1 MSSAVQCKQVT
12 VCRHPTMS
20 HTDEVLVTRMGFP
33 LSLPAK
39 SSQSP
44 MEAVGNYHKCSEH
57 RWGKEQPMWEARRG
71 PDKAKSRC
79 KCATCSVDKSTQPI
93 GNRDKQ
99 LLPLSPCTQPED
111 SPAFLIA
118 RQSPSMLAFF
128 PWRPLQYFFFPNPAG
143 ILNRHAC
150 AHTEVPWNFLFS
162 GNQMLQPLALDVF
175 PSWGSW

>member
-1 MSSAVQCKQVT
+1 MRCWWHGWV
-12 VCRHPTMS
+12 
-20 HTDEVLVTRMGFP
+20 FP

-44 MEAVGNYHKCSEH
+44 MEAMGNYRTCSEH
-57 RWGKEQPMWEARRG
+57 RWGKEQPTWEARRG
-71 PDKAKSRC
+71 PDKARSRC

-99 LLPLSPCTQPED
+99 LLPLSACTQPED

-128 PWRPLQYFFFPNPAG
+128 PWRPHQYFFFFFQ
-143 ILNRHAC
+143 IQLESLTDTH
-150 AHTEVPWNFLFS
+150 AHTLRFRETFCFQVIKCYSLWL
-162 GNQMLQPLALDVF
+162 
-175 PSWGSW
+175 